1 MGPAAATSFDIAD
14 WFQERAGAQDSY
26 LQPRKLQCLL
36 FLAQGH
42 FAAAYQG
49 RKLMPSVFVVDH
61 AGPMDPNIYRAYE
74 HGTPQITKSRLD
86 QPVLVYLDAIWRQ
99 YGGSD
104 TETLNQ
110 TIAEFGAN
118 EPAVREAN
126 GAEVSIEIMC
136 RMFAK
141 SAPPNKP
148 ASAPVPAPVPVPVP
162 APAYAPAYAPAK
174 QGAPQHVHAHTGRP
188 VTVEKWIPGQK
199 PVT

>member
-14 WFQERAGAQDSY
+14 WFQERAGAEDSY

-42 FAAAYQG
+42 FAAAYQR

-110 TIAEFGAN
+110 TIAEFGAD
-118 EPAVREAN
+118 EPAMREAN

-141 SAPPNKP
+141 HVPAEPAGPPVAHTPAGRVISVQKWVPGNKP
-148 ASAPVPAPVPVPVP
+148 AA
-162 APAYAPAYAPAK
+162 
-174 QGAPQHVHAHTGRP
+174 
-188 VTVEKWIPGQK
+188 
-199 PVT
+199 